1 MKLKT
6 QMNLLKCCK
15 ECKFDFVLIL
25 PENNGRG
32 SKNCL
37 RKQFCTK
44 YCKEQYNKK
53 KKEGK
58 ISKSC
63 KFCDQNFIS
72 YKCKNTLFC
81 STDCKNKNQIKLKR
95 KNCLF
100 CSKIYQAK
108 PSRINSFFC
117 SRNCFNNSNREIK
130 KCVTCEKFFQ
140 DKKSNKHIIRCS
152 RRCQFIDQS
161 NGKIKIHLNGRT
173 GYRTDLGFQ
182 TYFKSAL
189 EADFARFLK
198 FFNIQFEYESQ
209 TFITENGAYTPDFF
223 LPELSL
229 FIELKGVENTGKY
242 FEILMTR
249 NLSKKEIISS
259 DVNIITITQK
269 EFIQGLKFAEI
280 WKIIPNL
287 EQRNYKKTKEL
298 VSKHEDKSNKNNRI

>member
-1 MKLKT
+1 MS
-6 QMNLLKCCK
+6 LLKCCK
-15 ECKFDFVLIL
+15 ECNSEFTIIL
-25 PENNGRG
+25 PENNRRG
-32 SKNCL
+32 SNNCL

-44 YCKEQYNKK
+44 NCKEHYNKK

-58 ISKSC
+58 INKNC
-63 KFCDQNFIS
+63 KFCKQEFIS
-72 YKCKNTLFC
+72 YKCKNSLFC
-81 STDCKNKNQIKLKR
+81 STACKNKSQIKLKT

-100 CSKIYQAK
+100 CTKIYQTK

-117 SRNCFNNSNREIK
+117 SRSCFNNSNREIK
-130 KCVTCEKFFQ
+130 ECVTCKKFFQ
-140 DKKSNKHIIRCS
+140 NKKSNRHIVRCS
-152 RRCQFIDQS
+152 RKCQFIDQS

-173 GYRTDLGFQ
+173 GYRTDLGFE

-198 FFNIQFEYESQ
+198 FFNIQYEYETK

-229 FIELKGVENTGKY
+229 FIELKGVENTGKH
-242 FEILMTR
+242 FEILMTK
-249 NLSKKEIISS
+249 NLSKKDIISS

-298 VSKHEDKSNKNNRI
+298 VFKYEDKNNKNNRT